1 LKLYITPKL
10 NKRTQQSSLS
20 LPTKPE
26 NSKKSDVL
34 HNFPPIIPNLG
45 PPSNDKQPPCSVFS
59 LLPLSTQTSSENE
72 HNDSPPQL
80 SDVSTETL
88 LKQGDTF
95 VAPFLKQDDIH
106 RLFELSDEI
115 AATCVLLSDEMSRNL
130 SEICSKSI
138 AKDVPLNSIYEA
150 CEQTS
155 ANCSLLSSQ
164 LSDQCVLVSGQ
175 SVAPNFTI
183 YSTHQ
188 MQNTC
193 NLLAEET
200 NLLCNRISNE
210 INTSMNPLHKEM
222 LSLCTRTAENCHD
235 AIFAMPHIY
244 DDTGMALFCQ
254 EQKDLARVTNESSLC
269 VSDQMLATILA
280 I

>member
-1 LKLYITPKL
+1 MYYTIFLQLFLIWVLLQTINNPHVRCSLSYHYLHKPRQKTNITIPHLNYQMYLLRRYL
-10 NKRTQQSSLS
+10 NKAIRLWRLS
-20 LPTKPE
+20 LNRTI
-26 NSKKSDVL
+26 SID
-34 HNFPPIIPNLG
+34 F
-45 PPSNDKQPPCSVFS
+45 
-59 LLPLSTQTSSENE
+59 
-72 HNDSPPQL
+72 
-80 SDVSTETL
+80 
-88 LKQGDTF
+88 
-95 VAPFLKQDDIH
+95 
-106 RLFELSDEI
+106 FELSDEI

-235 AIFAMPHIY
+235 AIFAMPNIY